1 MRSRWWSAIVAL
13 VVAGSVSSRAQ
24 ASPWHVD
31 TGGTAL
37 VEAWDLN
44 ESGESL
50 AGVVIGGDRRIWKG
64 LAIRS
69 EGHLVH
75 VEQEGPD
82 AWLHG
87 ITIGTRG
94 RWERPFGR
102 AFVDL
107 AFGWA
112 NASRETPP
120 RGTTSN
126 YLIISGGGIEL
137 PAGAVSLELGARW
150 FHLSN
155 NGREGAR
162 RNPDIQSLGMVIAI
176 GWRAGAP

>member
-1 MRSRWWSAIVAL
+1 MRWWSAIVAL
-13 VVAGSVSSRAQ
+13 VVASSVSSRAQ

-31 TGGTAL
+31 VGGTAL

-44 ESGESL
+44 ESGEAL
-50 AGVVIGGDRRIWKG
+50 AGVVVGGDRRIWRG

-69 EGHLVH
+69 EGHLTH

-87 ITIGTRG
+87 ITIGARG
-94 RWERPFGR
+94 RWERTFGR
-102 AFVDL
+102 PFVDL

-112 NASRETPP
+112 NASHETPP

-126 YLIISGGGIEL
+126 YLIVSGGGIEL

-150 FHLSN
+150 FHVSN
-155 NGREGAR
+155 NGREGAHH
-162 RNPDIQSLGMVIAI
+162 NPDIQSLGIVVAI
-176 GWRAGAP
+176 GWRPGSR